1 MFNATLGRSAAL
13 STVRPCRALTFVTI
27 AALFGMQ
34 PFLAAAQEATTGSGN
49 QATNPETGVEATGA
63 DQTTGA
69 EQQEPISA
77 EAGGGARTGNWID
90 TWTASPQQDWG
101 DDFFAAAGIP
111 RSLRDQTIRQ
121 VARVSQG
128 GDRIRIEFSNEY
140 GEHPLVIGEAHVALA
155 GEDGAIETGSSRAL
169 TFGGEP
175 SIVVP
180 PGAPVWSDPVDLA
193 VEDLGSV
200 AVSLYL
206 PEVAPTTTWHNDA
219 RQTAYIGAG
228 NVADDDAFEVT
239 QTFPSRIWLSG
250 IAIDASPETR
260 SIVLFGDSITDG
272 DGSTLDADNRYPDQL
287 AERIIPT
294 GAEVTILNEGIS
306 GARVLR
312 DRMGENAL
320 ARFDRDVLSHPGVD
334 TVVLMM
340 GINDIGWPDSALVPE
355 GEPAPTAEQV
365 IQGYQQLID
374 RAHAHDLRIIGA
386 TLTPFNNAFEGG
398 PLEGYYNEEKEAKR
412 QAVNEWIR
420 TSGAFDGV
428 IDFDKVVEDPQNPGR
443 IQAQF
448 DKGDHL
454 HPNDAGYEAMAQSID
469 LGLLGVS
476 Q

>member
-1 MFNATLGRSAAL
+1 MFNATQGQFVAPAA
-13 STVRPCRALTFVTI
+13 TRPHRALAAFTI
-27 AALFGMQ
+27 AALLVAQ
-34 PFLAAAQEATTGSGN
+34 PGLSAAQE
-49 QATNPETGVEATGA
+49 TGA
-63 DQTTGA
+63 DTGTQETGTT
-69 EQQEPISA
+69 
-77 EAGGGARTGNWID
+77 AGKWID
-90 TWTASPQQDWG
+90 TWTASPQSDWG
-101 DDFFAAAGIP
+101 ADFFAPVGIP
-111 RSLRDQTIRQ
+111 RSLRDQTLRQ
-121 VARVSQG
+121 VARVTLG
-128 GDRIRIEFSNEY
+128 GDRIRVEFSNEY

-155 GEDGAIETGSSRAL
+155 GENGAIQPGSDHAL

-175 SIVVP
+175 GITVP

-219 RQTAYIGAG
+219 RQTAYVGTG
-228 NVADDDAFEVT
+228 NVAGAETFEAT
-239 QTFPSRIWLSG
+239 TTFPSRIWLSG
-250 IAIDASPETR
+250 IAVEAGPEAR
-260 SIVLFGDSITDG
+260 SIVLFGNSITDG
-272 DGSTLDADNRYPDQL
+272 DGSSLDQNNRYPDQL
-287 AERIIPT
+287 AERIVLT
-294 GAEVTILNEGIS
+294 GAEVSILNEGIS
-306 GARVLR
+306 GARVLT
-312 DRMGENAL
+312 DRMGDNAL
-320 ARFDRDVLSHPGVD
+320 ARFDRDVLSHPGAD

-340 GINDIGWPDSALVPE
+340 GINDFGWPDSLLTPE
-355 GEPAPTAEQV
+355 GEPAPSAEQV

-374 RAHAHDLRIIGA
+374 RAHAHDMTIIGA

-398 PLEGYYNEEKEAKR
+398 PLEGYYNEDKEAKR

-428 IDFDKVVEDPQNPGR
+428 IDFDAAVEDPANPGR

-469 LGLLGVS
+469 LGLLGVN